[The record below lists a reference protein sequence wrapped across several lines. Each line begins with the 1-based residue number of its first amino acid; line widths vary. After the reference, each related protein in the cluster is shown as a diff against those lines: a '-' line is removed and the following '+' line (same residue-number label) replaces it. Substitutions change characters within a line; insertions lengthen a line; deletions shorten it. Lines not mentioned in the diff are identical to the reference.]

1 MANQYESGN
10 EKRTAPQGGR
20 PAPQTRGSDEGAR
33 EVLFWC
39 AMTFLFSC
47 GLWPIAI
54 FLLVRRFTA
63 DPKKQAV
70 KTAPKRSTSQ
80 RVGTVSEPQRT
91 VRTKKKSAGGT
102 HILTII
108 GAVIAIGGGVEFLNR
123 LPWVMESLYGFW
135 NCIVALG
142 WVSGG
147 LAMIWGADMIKR
159 RKSRYSRYMAVIG
172 SRRAVAVDELV
183 GVMQLG
189 RKKVLRDL
197 DGMLAENWL
206 GEGAYVDAGR
216 GVLFLDARAA
226 EEYTAAQKQS
236 TPQET
241 EETCSDALRAI
252 RTANDRIADAV
263 VSEKIERLETLA
275 GRILKEVEEHPQ
287 KEGQA
292 RRFLNYYLP
301 TTRKIL
307 ESYADFD
314 AAGIDGE
321 NLTQAKLRIEQT
333 LDALVEGFEHQ
344 LDALY
349 MNEARD
355 IDSEIRVMETMLARD
370 TASAAR
376 DFGLGGAAV
385 RSEKN

>member
-10 EKRTAPQGGR
+10 EKRTAPQ
-20 PAPQTRGSDEGAR
+20 PRGTDDPAR

-39 AMTFLFSC
+39 AVVFLFSC
-47 GLWPIAI
+47 GLWPVAI
-54 FLLVRRFTA
+54 FLLIRKFGGDA
-63 DPKKQAV
+63 KKQTT
-70 KTAPKRSTSQ
+70 KTTSTTTATRSTSQ
-80 RVGTVSEPQRT
+80 RVGAARQTQRT
-91 VRTKKKSAGGT
+91 AQPKKKRSGGA
-102 HILTII
+102 HLLTII

-123 LPWVMESLYGFW
+123 LPLVMGSLYGFW

-147 LAMIWGADMIKR
+147 LAMIWCANMIKR
-159 RKSRYSRYMAVIG
+159 RRDRYSRYMAVIG
-172 SRRAVAVDELV
+172 SRRFVEVNEFV
-183 GVMQLG
+183 NVMQRG

-226 EEYTAAQKQS
+226 EEYAAAQKQS
-236 TPQET
+236 SAQEA
-241 EETCSDALRAI
+241 EEVCSDALRAI

-385 RSEKN
+385 QSEKN